1 MLMLVCQDGAEG
13 CSRPNS
19 LREVATWKRARR
31 SEKLASVRASTSI
44 SARASARHTPHVAS
58 TYPVLDSCHMQLTA
72 FTPRTQPLSRH
83 ADAVQIETC
92 SQTFLCFQAS
102 FQHKCGFIEFQP
114 GIPIAGFFSSF
125 FSSSSK
131 RSRIASSVKRL
142 TLGLAKQF
150 QRSDNRSQP
159 GLLACPSLQQQR
171 VSCCTPTCTKPSQ
184 TRHPSNA
191 CRHQR

>member
-1 MLMLVCQDGAEG
+1 
-13 CSRPNS
+13 
-19 LREVATWKRARR
+19 
-31 SEKLASVRASTSI
+31 
-44 SARASARHTPHVAS
+44 
-58 TYPVLDSCHMQLTA
+58 
-72 FTPRTQPLSRH
+72 
-83 ADAVQIETC
+83 
-92 SQTFLCFQAS
+92 
-102 FQHKCGFIEFQP
+102 
-114 GIPIAGFFSSF
+114 
-125 FSSSSK
+125 
-131 RSRIASSVKRL
+131 VKRL